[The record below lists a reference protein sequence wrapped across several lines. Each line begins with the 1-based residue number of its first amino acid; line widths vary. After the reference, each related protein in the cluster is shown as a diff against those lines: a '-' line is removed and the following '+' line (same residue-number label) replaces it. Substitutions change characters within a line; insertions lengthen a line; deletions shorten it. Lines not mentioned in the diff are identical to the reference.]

1 MENITFAALI
11 IFAFITV
18 TVTSFPM
25 RHLNTDS
32 SKCECNESLY
42 RWRMT
47 ERLHYLCVLM
57 WCLELIE
64 IEWNSWVMQC
74 VVTAGPSEPKQQQT
88 DELAHGYKAERI
100 NTNTHIY
107 RHTHTYRMSSHTNIR
122 TLALHG
128 YAVFLIPFFFQV
140 HMGLIKEISHFR
152 PCYTDFTTVKGCF

>member
-18 TVTSFPM
+18 TVTSFQCGISIQIPQ
-25 RHLNTDS
+25 
-32 SKCECNESLY
+32 CECNKSLY

-57 WCLELIE
+57 WFLELIE

-122 TLALHG
+122 TLAL
-128 YAVFLIPFFFQV
+128 LCSLSNSFFFS
-140 HMGLIKEISHFR
+140 GL
-152 PCYTDFTTVKGCF
+152 YDLN